1 FLRSKVV
8 WITGASSGLGE
19 YLAYELAANGCKLV
33 LSGTSEER
41 LNAVKS
47 KCLKDGLPED
57 DVLVLPFNI
66 TDFDVHEDC
75 LKKVLQKFQKL
86 DILVNNAGRSQ
97 RAAFAEIDVKVDKEL
112 FDVNVFGTLNL
123 TRKVL
128 PHFLENKNGQFVVTS
143 SCVGKMGAAFSAS
156 YTGSKHA
163 LHGYFETLRTEMSG
177 KNIDVT
183 LLCPGPIFSHF
194 LENAFTGTPGQKFGK
209 PTDPKDHRMP
219 TDRCAR
225 LMAVAI
231 AHKLD
236 EAWIC
241 QQPNLLFFYLVQ
253 YAPTFFRKVLVGKF
267 YTPER
272 AEKLREG
279 RWILPR
285 RVASVMFASM
295 RSNGEWGSGSGK
307 GGGSGGSV
315 RDAGGSFGK
324 MEAAREEEYFR
335 KQQKEQIKKLKS
347 HLQDEIEHHEDSIK
361 KLEDEIKRHKE
372 KIHKLNKEEDKV
384 GK

>member
-1 FLRSKVV
+1 MKADCDLTLYFYDNKNDIRKLLRNKVV

-19 YLAYELAANGCKLV
+19 YLAYELADNGCKLII
-33 LSGTSEER
+33 SGTSEER

-47 KCLKDGLPED
+47 QCLKKGLSED
-57 DVLVLPFNI
+57 DVLVLPFNV
-66 TDFDVHEDC
+66 TDFDVHDDC
-75 LKKVLQKFQKL
+75 VKKVLQKFEKL

-97 RAAFAEIDVKVDKEL
+97 RASFAEIDVKVDKEL
-112 FDVNVFGTLNL
+112 FDINVFGTLNL

-128 PHFLENKNGQFVVTS
+128 PHFLENKGGQFVVTS

-163 LHGYFETLRTEMSG
+163 LHGYFETLRTEMTG
-177 KNIDVT
+177 KNVDVT

-194 LENAFTGTPGQKFGK
+194 LENAFTGKSGQKFGK
-209 PTDPKDHRMP
+209 PTDPKDRRMP

-236 EAWIC
+236 EVWIC

-253 YAPTFFRKVLVGKF
+253 YTPTFFRKVLIGKF

-279 RWILPR
+279 RW
-285 RVASVMFASM
+285 
-295 RSNGEWGSGSGK
+295 
-307 GGGSGGSV
+307 
-315 RDAGGSFGK
+315 
-324 MEAAREEEYFR
+324 
-335 KQQKEQIKKLKS
+335 
-347 HLQDEIEHHEDSIK
+347 
-361 KLEDEIKRHKE
+361 
-372 KIHKLNKEEDKV
+372 
-384 GK
+384 